1 MQNRPTP
8 VEFAK
13 TLIALMLPAI
23 IAFII
28 FLSFISCK
36 PIETMYVASS
46 PNNYTVYN
54 NKKGDLIEVPW
65 NKEECRGYKK
75 PYHITEYNVGTN
87 NKRRAH

>member
-1 MQNRPTP
+1 MKKPTP
-8 VEFAK
+8 IEFSK
-13 TLIALMLPAI
+13 TFIALMLPAVL
-23 IAFII
+23 AFII
-28 FLSFISCK
+28 FLIFVGCST
-36 PIETMYVASS
+36 IETMYVASS

-65 NKEECRGYKK
+65 DKEECKGYKK